1 MYKIRTMRKISGLAA
16 VVLALVL
23 AMLVAP
29 VASAAPA
36 KPKSL
41 AACKTT
47 VDIGVTVFSNGYVKG
62 SGSYTTQSCLAIDSV
77 YLVIMGSG
85 GGNGGWGELSQT
97 KVTRRPPEPSSAQF
111 SPKDYNCR
119 DSTRWYRYYKTKIT
133 WTYVGGGGGEKH
145 SNTIHIPC
153 I

>member
-29 VASAAPA
+29 AASAAPA

-77 YLVIMGSG
+77 YLVIMEYR
-85 GGNGGWGELSQT
+85 GGWREVSYT
-97 KVTRRPPEPSSAQF
+97 KVTRHPPEPSSAQF
-111 SPKDYNCR
+111 SPKDYRCLQATR
-119 DSTRWYRYYKTKIT
+119 YSTFRTKIK
-133 WTYVGGGGGEKH
+133 WTYAGGGGGSKY
-145 SNTIHIPC
+145 SNTIRAVC
-153 I
+153 D